1 MRLLAATAFPIALV
15 ALSACGN
22 DAEQQA
28 DAAEDRIEQQ
38 AETSAAAAGG
48 AVAALGLIDEQLLD
62 ADLVAADGTDLGD
75 VEQVRR
81 GADSAVESFLVEVD
95 DSDPDR
101 YVVVPLAGLVTRVSG
116 DDTDLQTAM
125 TAAEI
130 AALPDA
136 QPAPQPAAN

>member
-48 AVAALGLIDEQLLD
+48 AVAALGLTDEQLLD